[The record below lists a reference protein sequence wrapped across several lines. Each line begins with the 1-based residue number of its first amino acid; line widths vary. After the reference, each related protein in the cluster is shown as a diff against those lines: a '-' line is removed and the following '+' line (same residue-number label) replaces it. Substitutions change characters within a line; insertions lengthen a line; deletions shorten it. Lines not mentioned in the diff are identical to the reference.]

1 MAKRGMG
8 AGTGI
13 GVGIALGVA
22 LGAAFGNIGLG
33 LALGVAFGAAL
44 DWHGRDSHDG
54 DDANPEE
61 PPISNGDADDG
72 SVD

>member
-1 MAKRGMG
+1 MTVYRRLLF
-8 AGTGI
+8 GI
-13 GVGIALGVA
+13 FS
-22 LGAAFGNIGLG
+22 AAFGNIGLG

-72 SVD
+72 SAD